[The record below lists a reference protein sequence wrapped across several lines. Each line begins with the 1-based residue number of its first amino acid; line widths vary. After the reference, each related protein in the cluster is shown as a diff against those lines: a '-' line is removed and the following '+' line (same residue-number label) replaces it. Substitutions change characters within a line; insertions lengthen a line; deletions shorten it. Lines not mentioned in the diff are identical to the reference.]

1 MAFGVKTTT
10 EAVLVGFGAVAGVA
24 STLGCSVVGAEVAGG
39 VEGVSAPLC
48 SYAIFFFNS
57 AIFRSVS
64 ANFAFAASDFYFFS
78 SIF

>member
-1 MAFGVKTTT
+1 VTFGAKTTAFSVAFGAIA
-10 EAVLVGFGAVAGVA
+10 EDA
-24 STLGCSVVGAEVAGG
+24 STLGCSILGAAVAGG
-39 VEGVSAPLC
+39 VEGVSPPLC
-48 SYAIFFFNS
+48 SYAIFFFKS